1 MKNTFNKNNRLH
13 DNYEYVP
20 KEIWKLFIKWYGGG
34 TEIKFNMINTG
45 KQLIPDID
53 QMRISILYKTRKCDI
68 ITNQNL
74 ILCKLKSKIYDI
86 FEIPHKKKYI

>member
-1 MKNTFNKNNRLH
+1 
-13 DNYEYVP
+13 
-20 KEIWKLFIKWYGGG
+20 
-34 TEIKFNMINTG
+34 MINTG